1 MATAITTHFIQLT
14 VKQVGTFVLPLAKLM
29 QINIAGAKLKRISAT
44 ETEVELFDR
53 SQWYR
58 VYETPIQIS
67 MLQDPTSTNYFFQ
80 DKAVTVSA
88 GATQTQAGATAL
100 TKYFNLIT
108 TCATTGDG
116 VALPAAS
123 TGAICVIINAGAAA
137 AQVWPDNGQ
146 NDKIDGG
153 SADAVDANALA
164 VGGIRVYRATDANNW
179 VTVSY

>member
-1 MATAITTHFIQLT
+1 MYFINTHFIQLT

-29 QINIAGAKLKRISAT
+29 QVNIAGAKLKRVSAT
-44 ETEVELFDR
+44 ETEVELWDK
-53 SQWYR
+53 SQSYK

-88 GATQTQAGATAL
+88 SATQTIAGATAL

-108 TCATTGDG
+108 TCATSGDA

-123 TGAICVIINAGAAA
+123 TGLICVIINTGAAA
-137 AQVWPDNGQ
+137 ASVFPNNSQ
-146 NDKIDGG
+146 NDIIDGG
-153 SADAVDANALA
+153 VADAVDANLLA
-164 VGGIRVYRATDANNW
+164 VGAIRVYRATDANNW
-179 VTVSY
+179 VTVTY